1 MKKILTLILAVILC
15 IFVFA
20 GCTSQ
25 KSTKTVEV
33 AFVNQISDSLLE
45 DELSLPD
52 ASPAGEYFRQLGNK
66 NELVIKGVDDGYIT
80 SVDETENGDTY
91 AWMFYINGEL
101 SDVGIKDYVPADGD
115 RLELVYLDWTQ
126 LSFE

>member
-1 MKKILTLILAVILC
+1 MKKNLALIFAVVLC
-15 IFVFA
+15 FFVFA
-20 GCTSQ
+20 GCSPQ
-25 KSTKTVEV
+25 ESSKTVEV
-33 AFVNQISDSLLE
+33 AFVNQISDSKLE

-80 SVDETENGDTY
+80 SVDGTENGDTY

-101 SDVGIKDYVPADGD
+101 SDVGVKDYIPADGD
-115 RLELVYLDWTQ
+115 KLELVYLDWTQ